1 MQIILANVV
10 GSMMTQAATNDNGN
24 IVNRGPWYETRS
36 AGLSWFNKPSEPKYN
51 AIDPTGYRAPS
62 DWYGT
67 LERIS
72 VDVTLTGTS
81 MVPWGP
87 WAPGVYSQTE
97 YKGNTVAQFSVADFG
112 DWRVQLLQEA
122 NKNALRTKIL
132 GNVKDEIF
140 DAAMVIA
147 ELQGSVNTVATGL
160 YRIGRSML
168 AIAQRKPEAYHY
180 LMHGRTRD
188 NRRPTDKVLREAA
201 STYLE
206 WKYGVM
212 PVVMDVQGACKAL
225 DINENGGLFS
235 NPPLLVSRA
244 EIRDEGEISSPGYF
258 EVMGLKRDQNFTI
271 RTRSTCKARLD
282 YEIDAEG
289 VRGLNRYGLGLGS
302 VATLAFE
309 MTPFSFVLNMGF
321 PIAELIKAWTALQGC
336 NVKGYTETY
345 HCEYTVL
352 AGGAPANTSDG
363 LPHHVWQQTGPY
375 QSFIRS
381 GSVTVPMPM
390 PYVRNPIK
398 SGNLATVLALFTQLR
413 KA

>member
-1 MQIILANVV
+1 MRVNLANIV
-10 GSMMTQAATNDNGN
+10 GLMQSQAATEDNGVV
-24 IVNRGPWYETRS
+24 IRPGPWYDSHSSGGT
-36 AGLSWFNKPSEPKYN
+36 WFLKPDQPKFN
-51 AIDPTGYRAPS
+51 AKDFTGYRAPS
-62 DWYGT
+62 DWSGT

-72 VDVTLTGTS
+72 VDVSVDGIS
-81 MVPWGP
+81 KEPWGS
-87 WAPGVYSQTE
+87 WAPGVYSITT
-97 YKGNTVAQFSVADFG
+97 YKGNVVAQFAVADFG

-147 ELQGSVNTVATGL
+147 ELQGTVNTVATGL

-168 AIAQRKPEAYHY
+168 AIAQRKKEAWYY
-180 LMHGRTRD
+180 LMHGKTRD
-188 NRRPTDKVLREAA
+188 GRRPTDKLLRESAGVL
-201 STYLE
+201 LE
-206 WKYGVM
+206 WKYGIG
-212 PVVMDVQGACKAL
+212 PVLMDVQGACKAL

-244 EIRDEGEISSPGYF
+244 VIMDEGEIESPGYF
-258 EVMGLKRDQNFTI
+258 EVMGLKRDHNFKI

-282 YEIDAEG
+282 YEITAEG
-289 VRGLNRYGLGLGS
+289 LRGLNRYGLGLGS
-302 VATLAFE
+302 VATVAFDK
-309 MTPFSFVLNMGF
+309 TPFSFVLNMGF

-352 AGGAPANTSDG
+352 AGGAPANTHDG
-363 LPHHVWQQTGPY
+363 LPRHTWEQSGPY

-398 SGNLATVLALFTQLR
+398 TGNLATVLALFTQLR